1 VITLGGVFRVYCT
14 FLYMEGVAVLNVKI
28 RMMLG
33 GVFRVQCLFPYMEG
47 MTVLNEKD

>member
-1 VITLGGVFRVYCT
+1 
-14 FLYMEGVAVLNVKI
+14 MEGVAVLNVKI